1 MRRRLRHYF
10 AMHGM
15 SLRAA
20 VRRTLL
26 PGNLLTVLVIAI
38 ALALPAGLRVLLNN
52 ARTLASSWESAVDLT
67 LYLDMDVSTERARE
81 LARSIEARDDVSRV
95 QFINRAQ
102 ALEEF
107 RARSGFGEALEA
119 LTDNPLPHLLVVRPA
134 SGVDS
139 DIESLAAAL
148 RSLKEASLV
157 QVDTLWVTRLRAMLN
172 LVRDIIDIVGALLGA
187 GVVLVIGNTIRL
199 EIYNRRDE
207 IEVIKLVGGSNAF
220 VRRPFLYLGFVY
232 GLAGGAV
239 AALFIA
245 VTHQLV
251 GPTVHEL
258 AQLYRSAYELTGLS
272 GLETAILLGG
282 GALLGWAGA
291 GLAAARHLRS
301 IEPR

>member
-1 MRRRLRHYF
+1 MRRRLKHYF

-20 VRRTLL
+20 VRRALL

-67 LYLDMDVSTERARE
+67 LYLNMDVSTERARE
-81 LARSIEARDDVSRV
+81 LARSIEARDDVSQV
-95 QFINRAQ
+95 QFINRDQ

-119 LTDNPLPHLLVVRPA
+119 LTENPLPHLLVVRPA
-134 SGVDS
+134 SGVES
-139 DIESLAAAL
+139 DIESLAGAL

-172 LVRDIIDIVGALLGA
+172 LVRSIIDIVAALLGA

-239 AALFIA
+239 AALFIG
-245 VTHQLV
+245 VTHQVL

-272 GLETAILLGG
+272 GEETAILLGG

-291 GLAAARHLRS
+291 GLATARHLRS